1 MGVRV
6 TPNLDTLGTVF
17 VATRPLK
24 ETYPDVVFNGQNYVM
39 VWGDMNLDSVNFYMV
54 TARVSPDGSVLD
66 TPAVLSTALGVSD
79 ANNAKVAFDGNRC
92 LAVWNTDA
100 GSIGAR
106 FINSAGQPDG
116 NMFWVLANGGSKPD
130 IAFDGT
136 NYLVVWN
143 SAGYDIMGQ
152 RVSPQGQMVGSRV
165 TIATGSQTQIFPSV
179 TYDGLQYLVVWR
191 QVETSSRLICGQLVN
206 TSGGLIGSNF
216 TISDASANEKW
227 FAAAAAS
234 DQNYLVAWDEN
245 RGAATDIYGNVDV
258 AINAIEEQ
266 GPKTVP
272 RARLPSVVHGSLDL
286 YRNRVYRIYDS
297 QGRLVESRGRM
308 TPGVYF
314 LQSNRA
320 GAIETQKVLVVE

>member
-39 VWGDMNLDSVNFYMV
+39 VWGDMNLDSLNFYMV
-54 TARVSPDGSVLD
+54 TARVSPGGAVLD

-79 ANNAKVAFDGNRC
+79 ANNAKIAFDGSRC
-92 LAVWNTDA
+92 LAVWNTTA
-100 GSIGAR
+100 GSVAAR
-106 FINSAGQPDG
+106 FINNSGQPDG
-116 NMFWVLANGGSKPD
+116 SMFYVLANGGSKPD

-143 SAGYDIMGQ
+143 STGYDIMGQ

-165 TIATGSQTQIFPSV
+165 TIASGSQTQIFPSV
-179 TYDGLQYLVVWR
+179 TYDGRQYLVVWR
-191 QVETSSRLICGQLVN
+191 QVETTNRLICAQFVSTN
-206 TSGGLIGSNF
+206 GGLIGSNF
-216 TISDASANEKW
+216 TISDATTYDKW
-227 FAAAAAS
+227 YASAAAS
-234 DQNYLVAWDEN
+234 DQNYLVAWDEA
-245 RGAATDIYGNVDV
+245 RPTTTDIYGNVDV
-258 AINAIEEQ
+258 AINAIAER
-266 GPKTVP
+266 GSTATA

-286 YRNRVYRIYDS
+286 YRSRGYRIYDA
-297 QGRLVESRGRM
+297 QGRHVAARGRT

-314 LQSNRA
+314 LQSHRA
-320 GAIETQKVLVVE
+320 GVIETQKVLVVE